1 MATKGKMISRDAKRR
16 IEVIIKKI
24 ANLQELGVPC
34 LFSYATT
41 WTGGLFVVGDDR
53 MTSIVKEQKDEFLG
67 KLETEQSNCDASIST
82 FLLPTLPQPI
92 SEMNGRTLSTMIVGI
107 AEDLNIDWKGEKP
120 AWWPDSVP
128 FSHPRDIPPQ
138 LKGIL
143 FYCM

>member
-1 MATKGKMISRDAKRR
+1 MISRDAKRR
-16 IEVIIKKI
+16 IEVITKKI

-107 AEDLNIDWKGEKP
+107 AKDLNIDWEKNQ
-120 AWWPDSVP
+120 
-128 FSHPRDIPPQ
+128 RGGQ
-138 LKGIL
+138 IL
-143 FYCM
+143 FHFLIHGISHHSLKVFIVCNVAIIE